1 MPNPTLCD
9 HLGFTTDTTPLQF
22 LGEAGFLWS
31 YLGRW
36 KEAADVF
43 NALIALVP
51 NDPTAYL
58 GLAEAHLIQ
67 CQYPQAQKLA
77 EQSARAAIT
86 RPSPN
91 AVDRG
96 TAARAHVVAATALL
110 HMNKP
115 AEAKQSFLKAMELDP
130 NGRSGRYASSMIE
143 YGRAV
148 GAIEA
153 GGK

>member
-1 MPNPTLCD
+1 MPNPTLYD
-9 HLGFTTDTTPLQF
+9 HLGFTTDTAPLQF

-43 NALIALVP
+43 NTLVALVP

-58 GLAEAHLIQ
+58 GLAEVHLMQ
-67 CQYPQAQKLA
+67 NQYPQAQKLA

-86 RPSPN
+86 RPNPS

-96 TAARAHVVAATALL
+96 TAARAYVVAGKALL

-115 AEAKQSFLKAMELDP
+115 QEAKQSFLKSMELDP
-130 NGRSGRYASSMIE
+130 NGRSGRHASDMVE
-143 YGRAV
+143 YGQAV
-148 GAIEA
+148 GAIQT